1 MTRRLTDMSNGAI
14 GSMYRANKTYNS
26 PASVA
31 KHGTVVNLHT
41 AVGHNGR
48 RLAMQAKPIAPVADY
63 EAWLRG
69 RNYRQFSCPH
79 HRRPRDGAAL
89 RRIVIMRRQGSTW
102 KECGEAVGV
111 TGGCAKDWVEFLPFE
126 LAV

>member
-1 MTRRLTDMSNGAI
+1 MPPRRLTEMRNGDI
-14 GSMYRANKTYNS
+14 GNMYRANKIYSS

-31 KHGTVVNLHT
+31 KHGTIVSVP
-41 AVGHNGR
+41 HNGR
-48 RLAMQAKPIAPVADY
+48 RIAMQAKPIAPVADY

-102 KECGEAVGV
+102 KECGEALGIS
-111 TGGCAKDWVEFLPFE
+111 GSAAKNWVEFLPFE
-126 LAV
+126 LSI

>member
-1 MTRRLTDMSNGAI
+1 MTGRRLTDMRSGDI
-14 GSMYRANKTYNS
+14 GRMYRANKIYSS
-26 PASVA
+26 PASTA
-31 KHGTVVNLHT
+31 KHGTIISVP
-41 AVGHNGR
+41 HNGR

-69 RNYRQFSCPH
+69 RNRNRYMNGNNQST
-79 HRRPRDGAAL
+79 GAKI

-111 TGGCAKDWVEFLPFE
+111 SGRCAQDWVEFLPFE
-126 LAV
+126 LSV

>member
-1 MTRRLTDMSNGAI
+1 MTPRRLTDMSDRDI
-14 GSMYRANKTYNS
+14 GNMYRANNIYSS
-26 PASVA
+26 PASTA
-31 KHGTVVNLHT
+31 KHGTIVSVP
-41 AVGHNGR
+41 HNGR

-102 KECGEAVGV
+102 KECGEALGIS
-111 TGGCAKDWVEFLPFE
+111 GGAAKNWVEFLPFE
-126 LAV
+126 LSV

>member
-1 MTRRLTDMSNGAI
+1 MTSRRLTDMRNGDI
-14 GSMYRANKTYNS
+14 GSMYRANKIYSS
-26 PASVA
+26 PASTA
-31 KHGTVVNLHT
+31 KHGTIISVH
-41 AVGHNGR
+41 HNGR

-102 KECGEAVGV
+102 KECGEALGIS
-111 TGGCAKDWVEFLPFE
+111 GNAAKDWVDFLPFE
-126 LAV
+126 LSV

>member
-1 MTRRLTDMSNGAI
+1 MTGRRLTDMSDRDI
-14 GSMYRANKTYNS
+14 GNMYRANKIYSS

-31 KHGTVVNLHT
+31 KHGTIVSVP
-41 AVGHNGR
+41 HNGR

-69 RNYRQFSCPH
+69 RN
-79 HRRPRDGAAL
+79 RRTHSGNRCTGAKM
-89 RRIVIMRRQGSTW
+89 RRVVIMRRQGSTW

-111 TGGCAKDWVEFLPFE
+111 SGSAAKDWVEFLPFE
-126 LAV
+126 LSV